1 MSGFESTYFA
11 IKRGIILTTLII
23 SATLTGCASVKTAA
37 PAADAKAKTFT
48 TAPNLASF
56 YIYRNEFLG
65 GGIRMDVQVDGKPI
79 GKTGPKTYFAF
90 NLEPGTHTIV
100 SSAENDSMLQVNAEA
115 GKAYYVWQEVKMGL
129 LFARNQLQLVDAAQG
144 QSGVKESTLLEMD
157 QPLTVSPSSVESK
170 VAVASVAQAAA
181 KQENNLNAAANN
193 EKQAALVTPAKES
206 APVIKPATAVVTTAV
221 NTAAVAT
228 PAPAPAPA
236 PTPALAPTP
245 TAGNNGA
252 SKINIEK
259 IPFEIGVSSNNVE
272 RLAKQNNCP
281 SSKGAGLIYKKG
293 PIEVYRVTCDD
304 GRELKARC
312 ELRQCE
318 LFKM

>member
-11 IKRGIILTTLII
+11 IKRGIILTTLLI

-65 GGIRMDVQVDGKPI
+65 AGIRMDVQVDGKPI

-157 QPLTVSPSSVESK
+157 QPLTVSPTSVESK

-181 KQENNLNAAANN
+181 KQENNLNASANN

-206 APVIKPATAVVTTAV
+206 APVIKPATTAV
-221 NTAAVAT
+221 TTAAVAT
-228 PAPAPAPA
+228 PAPAPAP
-236 PTPALAPTP
+236 TPTP
-245 TAGNNGA
+245 TAVNNGA

>member
-65 GGIRMDVQVDGKPI
+65 GGIRMDVEGDGKPI

-157 QPLTVSPSSVESK
+157 QPLTVSPTSVESK
-170 VAVASVAQAAA
+170 VAAANVAQPAAQAAA
-181 KQENNLNAAANN
+181 KQENNLSAAANN
-193 EKQAALVTPAKES
+193 ERQAALITPAKES
-206 APVIKPATAVVTTAV
+206 VPVIKPATTVVTTAV
-221 NTAAVAT
+221 STAAVAT
-228 PAPAPAPA
+228 PAPAP
-236 PTPALAPTP
+236 TPTP

>member
-115 GKAYYVWQEVKMGL
+115 GNAYYVWQEVKMGL

-144 QSGVKESTLLEMD
+144 QSG
-157 QPLTVSPSSVESK
+157 
-170 VAVASVAQAAA
+170 
-181 KQENNLNAAANN
+181 
-193 EKQAALVTPAKES
+193 
-206 APVIKPATAVVTTAV
+206 
-221 NTAAVAT
+221 
-228 PAPAPAPA
+228 
-236 PTPALAPTP
+236 
-245 TAGNNGA
+245 
-252 SKINIEK
+252 
-259 IPFEIGVSSNNVE
+259 
-272 RLAKQNNCP
+272 
-281 SSKGAGLIYKKG
+281 
-293 PIEVYRVTCDD
+293 
-304 GRELKARC
+304 
-312 ELRQCE
+312 
-318 LFKM
+318 

>member
-1 MSGFESTYFA
+1 
-11 IKRGIILTTLII
+11 
-23 SATLTGCASVKTAA
+23 
-37 PAADAKAKTFT
+37 
-48 TAPNLASF
+48 
-56 YIYRNEFLG
+56 
-65 GGIRMDVQVDGKPI
+65 
-79 GKTGPKTYFAF
+79 
-90 NLEPGTHTIV
+90 
-100 SSAENDSMLQVNAEA
+100 
-115 GKAYYVWQEVKMGL
+115 
-129 LFARNQLQLVDAAQG
+129 
-144 QSGVKESTLLEMD
+144 
-157 QPLTVSPSSVESK
+157 
-170 VAVASVAQAAA
+170 
-181 KQENNLNAAANN
+181 
-193 EKQAALVTPAKES
+193 ALVTPAKES
-206 APVIKPATAVVTTAV
+206 APVIKPATTAV
-221 NTAAVAT
+221 TTAAVAT
-228 PAPAPAPA
+228 PAPAPA